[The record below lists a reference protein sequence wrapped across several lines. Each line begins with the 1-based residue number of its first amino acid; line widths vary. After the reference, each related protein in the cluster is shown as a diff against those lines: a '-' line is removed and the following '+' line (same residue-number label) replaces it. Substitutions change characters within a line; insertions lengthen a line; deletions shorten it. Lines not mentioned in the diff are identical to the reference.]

1 MEAGEKYMSR
11 RVVITG
17 MGAITP
23 VGNDVDTFWNSISNG
38 KVGIDT
44 ITAFDVTD
52 FKAKLAAEVKDFNP
66 EDYIERR
73 EARRMDRFCQFALAA
88 SKQAVED
95 SKLNFEDENMD
106 KIGVIVGCG
115 IGGIGTIEEQ
125 EIKLNEKGPNRVSP
139 VLIPMIISNM
149 AAGNIAIKYG
159 AKGICTTIVT
169 ACASANNAIG
179 EAFHKI
185 KENHADIIFAG
196 GTEAAITPISIAGFI
211 SLTALSKS
219 TDPKR
224 ASIPFDA
231 ERNGFVMGE
240 GSAMLILEEYEH
252 AVKRNAKIYAEV
264 VGYGAT
270 CDAYHITA
278 PSPDGEGGARSMLM
292 AIEDAGIKPEEVSYI
307 NAHGTSTQ
315 ANEKT
320 ETASFKKVFGENAYK
335 IPISSTKSMTG
346 HLLGAAGAIE
356 AVVCVK
362 ALQDDFVP
370 PTVGLQVSD
379 PDCDLDYVPNVGR
392 KTEMQFALSNSL
404 GFGGHNAALVFKKWR
419 GR

>member
-1 MEAGEKYMSR
+1 MSR

-38 KVGIDT
+38 KVGIDK

-125 EIKLNEKGPNRVSP
+125 EIKLNEKGPNRISP
-139 VLIPMIISNM
+139 MLIPMIISNM

-196 GTEAAITPISIAGFI
+196 GTEAAITPLSIGGFI

-370 PTVGLQVSD
+370 PTAGLQVSD

-392 KTEMQFALSNSL
+392 KTELEFALSNSL

>member
-1 MEAGEKYMSR
+1 MSR

-66 EDYIERR
+66 EDYIDRK
-73 EARRMDRFCQFALAA
+73 EAKRMDRFCQFALAA
-88 SKQAVED
+88 SKEAAED

-106 KIGVIVGCG
+106 KVGVIVGCG

-125 EIKLNEKGPNRVSP
+125 VAKLNEKGPNRVSP
-139 VLIPMIISNM
+139 MLIPMIISNM
-149 AAGNIAIKYG
+149 SAGNIAIKYG
-159 AKGICTTIVT
+159 AKGICTTVVT

-185 KENHADIIFAG
+185 KDNHADIMFAG
-196 GTEAAITPISIAGFI
+196 GTEAAITPLSIAGFI

-231 ERNGFVMGE
+231 ERNGFIMGE
-240 GSAMLILEEYEH
+240 GSAILILEEYEH
-252 AVKRNAKIYAEV
+252 AIKRNAKIYAEV
-264 VGYGAT
+264 VGYGTT

-278 PSPDGEGGARSMLM
+278 PSPDGEGGAKAMVM
-292 AIEDAGIKPEEVSYI
+292 AIEDAGIKPEDVSYI
-307 NAHGTSTQ
+307 NAHGTSTP
-315 ANEKT
+315 ANDKT
-320 ETASFKKVFGENAYK
+320 ETASIKKIFGENAYK

-346 HLLGAAGAIE
+346 HLLGAAGAVE
-356 AVVCVK
+356 AVICVK
-362 ALQDDFVP
+362 ALQHGFVP
-370 PTVGLQVSD
+370 PTVGLEVND
-379 PDCDLDYVPNVGR
+379 PECDLDYVPKVGR
-392 KTEMQFALSNSL
+392 KAELQYALSNSL
-404 GFGGHNAALVFKKWR
+404 GFGGHNAALVFKKWGER
-419 GR
+419 